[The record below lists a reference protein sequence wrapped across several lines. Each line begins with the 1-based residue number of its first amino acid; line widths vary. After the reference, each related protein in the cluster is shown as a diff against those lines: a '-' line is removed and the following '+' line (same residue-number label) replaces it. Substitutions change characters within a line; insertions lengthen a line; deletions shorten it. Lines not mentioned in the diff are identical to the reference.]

1 MFLLFQN
8 IIGFCFSGTGLIQME
23 HTRVQRSEAQI
34 VNIHLY
40 FDTRQSSS
48 CDKTLL
54 RSYLFVKTLS
64 SHCSL
69 GVQSMGNI
77 FNFLSNPLL
86 ICRTVL

>member
-1 MFLLFQN
+1 
-8 IIGFCFSGTGLIQME
+8 ME
-23 HTRVQRSEAQI
+23 HTRIQRFETQI
-34 VNIHLY
+34 VNVHLY
-40 FDTRQSSS
+40 FVTHQSSS
-48 CDKTLL
+48 YDKTLL
-54 RSYLFVKTLS
+54 RSYLLVKTLS